1 MAISNRINFRG
12 GQNIAP
18 IPNGCNFLDTDIA
31 DWAIIGAGNPTVTID
46 RNVRMVSKNAV
57 TENPG
62 ISYTK
67 KFHVE
72 SGMRFYWNITTD
84 VPSAGWG
91 SVGAKISNDNG
102 VTWTE
107 LTGINSVNNVSGNVA
122 VNVIGDCLFK
132 LEGYSGTGTITATA
146 LVIQ

>member
-1 MAISNRINFRG
+1 M
-12 GQNIAP
+12 
-18 IPNGCNFLDTDIA
+18 T
-31 DWAIIGAGNPTVTID
+31 
-46 RNVRMVSKNAV
+46 SKNAS
-57 TENPG
+57 TGNPG

-84 VPSAGWG
+84 VPSGGWG
-91 SVGAKISNDNG
+91 NVGAKLSNDNG

-107 LTGINSVNNVSGNVA
+107 LAGINSVNNASGNVA
-122 VNVIGDCLFK
+122 INITGDCLFK
-132 LEGYSGTGTITATA
+132 LEGYSGTATVTATV